1 LLTQVGLSIY
11 GSRILAV
18 RGRLSGRWRITPV
31 NVLTYEGERYLVAPR
46 GVTQWVRNIRASDEA
61 ELRVGSGRERIRG
74 FELTDDDKPAVL
86 RAYL

>member
-1 LLTQVGLSIY
+1 M
-11 GSRILAV
+11 
-18 RGRLSGRWRITPV
+18 
-31 NVLTYEGERYLVAPR
+31 VAPR